1 MKTYQL
7 ALETLSAMYPHASP
21 YVVQAAA
28 MARVSNYLPAHNVTR
43 LPAERMLPPE
53 AWRKVGAI

>member
-1 MKTYQL
+1 MRTYL
-7 ALETLSAMYPHASP
+7 LVLESLRHCYPHASP

-53 AWRKVGAI
+53 AWRRVGGL